1 MEKRK
6 QVDGKE
12 DDLKRKKLRKEG
24 EMKKREKIKGKYIL
38 SVNDEREKRMGR
50 KGKRKKRN
58 GDEKANEKEAIGKKK
73 DRKKMKRKR

>member
-24 EMKKREKIKGKYIL
+24 ETEKKVENQRKIHTLGK
-38 SVNDEREKRMGR
+38 
-50 KGKRKKRN
+50 
-58 GDEKANEKEAIGKKK
+58 
-73 DRKKMKRKR
+73 